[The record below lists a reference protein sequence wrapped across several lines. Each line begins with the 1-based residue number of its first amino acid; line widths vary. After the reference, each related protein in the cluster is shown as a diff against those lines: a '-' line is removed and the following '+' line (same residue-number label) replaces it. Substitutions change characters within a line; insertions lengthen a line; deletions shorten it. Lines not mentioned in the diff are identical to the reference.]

1 MVTWLKTKG
10 KGDNKHIL
18 SKHAQ
23 LHVRL
28 SVSPLS
34 RDEVDVVSQR
44 GVIFGEFLRRSVISR
59 ILWFRRIRVHKGP
72 ETQEHAEEEG
82 SDDGPGFQHDSHL
95 ENKTRV
101 LFIYIKKC
109 ADFKTSE

>member
-1 MVTWLKTKG
+1 M
-10 KGDNKHIL
+10 
-18 SKHAQ
+18 SF
-23 LHVRL
+23 
-28 SVSPLS
+28 SPLS

-72 ETQEHAEEEG
+72 ETQEHAEEES

-95 ENKTRV
+95 ENKTHV
-101 LFIYIKKC
+101 LFICIN
-109 ADFKTSE
+109 

>member
-1 MVTWLKTKG
+1 M
-10 KGDNKHIL
+10 
-18 SKHAQ
+18 
-23 LHVRL
+23 
-28 SVSPLS
+28 
-34 RDEVDVVSQR
+34 SQR

-72 ETQEHAEEEG
+72 ETQEHAEEES

-101 LFIYIKKC
+101 FIYLHKLMHVRGLRSVKRLNRSGKG
-109 ADFKTSE
+109 ASERQQVGKRKSVFDMHVVVV